1 MKRLWAA
8 SLCALSVSSVTS
20 AIAAEP
26 AACRDVRFADV
37 GWSDIAATTGLAST
51 VLEGLGYKPTKTIA
65 SVPITFAGVKS
76 KQIDVFLG
84 YWSPTMDPM
93 IDPFKKAGQVN
104 VLPTPNLTGA
114 KYTLAVP
121 DYAYQAGI
129 KSFAD
134 IAKNY
139 DKLGGKIYGI
149 EPGNDGN
156 ALIKKM
162 IDSNQYG
169 LGKFKLVESSEAGM
183 LVEVNRSIRD
193 KKPIVF
199 LGWEPHPMNV
209 QMKIDYLAG
218 GDDVFGPNYGEAK
231 VLTVTPTDY
240 DTRCPNVAKLV
251 SNLQF
256 TTDIENHVM
265 LPIMNK
271 TDANKAARAWLKAN
285 PAVLDKWLAGVK
297 TFDGKEGLPAVK
309 AYVAAGN

>member
-1 MKRLWAA
+1 MNSMKHMWSA
-8 SLCALSVSSVTS
+8 SLCALAVST
-20 AIAAEP
+20 AYAADP
-26 AACRDVRFADV
+26 ATCQTVHFADV
-37 GWSDIAATTGLAST
+37 GWTDIAATTGLAST

-93 IDPFKKAGQVN
+93 IDSFKKAGQVK
-104 VLPTPNLTGA
+104 VLATPNLTGA

-121 DYAYQAGI
+121 DYVYNAGL
-129 KSFAD
+129 KSFND

-139 DKLGGKIYGI
+139 DKLDGKIYGI

-162 IDSNQYG
+162 IDTNQYG

-183 LVEVNRSIRD
+183 LVEVGRAIRD

-209 QMKIDYLAG
+209 QMKIDYLSG

-240 DTRCPNVAKLV
+240 EARCPNVAKLV

-265 LPIMNK
+265 VPIMNK
-271 TDANKAARAWLKAN
+271 TDANKAAREWLKAN

-297 TFDGKEGLPAVK
+297 TFDGKDGLPAVK
-309 AYVAAGN
+309 AYVAGK

>member
-20 AIAAEP
+20 ATAAEP

-209 QMKIDYLAG
+209 QMKIDYLSG

-231 VLTVTPTDY
+231 VMTVTPTDY
-240 DTRCPNVAKLV
+240 ATRCPNVAKLV
-251 SNLQF
+251 SNLHF

-265 LPIMNK
+265 MPIMNK
-271 TDANKAARAWLKAN
+271 VDPNKAAREWLKAN
-285 PAVLDKWLAGVK
+285 PAVLDQWLAGVK
-297 TFDGKEGLPAVK
+297 TFDGKDGLPAVK
-309 AYVAAGN
+309 AFVAGK